1 MKPKVAPA
9 WVARTHISPVP
20 FEAPRATHV
29 SYRIQVLR
37 ERAAGQET
45 ATIVSRPVQ

>member
-1 MKPKVAPA
+1 
-9 WVARTHISPVP
+9 
-20 FEAPRATHV
+20 V